1 MRKGTPGDPIQALV
15 LGPGGI
21 GLNVIKQLNKNGRF
35 HITWA
40 GQEVEEKLEEVEDD
54 VSVTRAIDMDKTSN
68 PMTINNLIDNWK
80 PDLVF
85 LCERGEDWELENQV
99 GSTNLERSMLDENL
113 RVGEAPIITVSLEQ
127 NTGPPA
133 SS

>member
-21 GLNVIKQLNKNGRF
+21 GLNVIKQLNKNSRF

-40 GQEVEEKLEEVEDD
+40 GQDVEEKLTEVEDEI
-54 VSVTRAIDMDKTSN
+54 SVTRAINMEKTSN
-68 PMTINNLIDNWK
+68 PMTINNLIDDWK

-127 NTGPPA
+127 NTGPPTTT
-133 SS
+133 

>member
-1 MRKGTPGDPIQALV
+1 MPQGTPGNLIQALV

-21 GLNVIKQLNKNGRF
+21 GLNVIKQLNKNARF

-40 GQEVEEKLEEVEDD
+40 GQGVEEELEKVDDD
-54 VSVTRAIDMDKTSN
+54 VSVTRAINMEQTSN
-68 PMTINNLIDNWK
+68 PMTINKLIEDWK

-85 LCERGEDWELENQV
+85 LCERGEAMDLENQV
-99 GSTNLERSMLDENL
+99 GSNNLQRTMLDENL
-113 RVGEAPIITVSLEQ
+113 RVGEAPIITVSIEQ

>member
-1 MRKGTPGDPIQALV
+1 MPLGTPGDPIQALV

-21 GLNVIKQLNKNGRF
+21 GLNVIKQLNKNSRF

-40 GQEVEEKLEEVEDD
+40 GQGVEDELEEVEDD
-54 VSVTRAIDMDKTSN
+54 LSITRAINMEQTPN
-68 PMTINNLIDNWK
+68 PMTINKLIEDWQ

-85 LCERGEDWELENQV
+85 LCERGETMDLDNQV
-99 GSTNLERSMLDENL
+99 GSNNLERTMLDENL
-113 RVGEAPIITVSLEQ
+113 RVGEAPIITVSIEQ

-133 SS
+133 AG

>member
-40 GQEVEEKLEEVEDD
+40 GQEVEEKLEEVEDN